1 MKKGDIKY
9 YKFLDTLGALRL
21 CPVSASEISSIK
33 DGAKILMS
41 DINFEYGTHKNYSVE
56 LIGDIKGKDIKF
68 GDYTFSYLLSVKTT
82 YFRSYNSFNVY
93 TSLAFLTPNGELV
106 ENNSVQIHGDPDNGS
121 ILYDIK
127 LLMCLITVIGYSE
140 DFYPMWNTL
149 FHSGNQKK
157 EYLYKYADRL
167 KQVIEKYPLMK
178 GYIKKTLLASC
189 EQDAEMKEE
198 IEKLL

>member
-140 DFYPMWNTL
+140 DFYPMWN
-149 FHSGNQKK
+149 
-157 EYLYKYADRL
+157 
-167 KQVIEKYPLMK
+167 VIPFWQ
-178 GYIKKTLLASC
+178 S
-189 EQDAEMKEE
+189 EE
-198 IEKLL
+198 RIFV